1 MNTTYLRI
9 SLATLLC
16 TVVFSVHAQISTYT
30 FTQGVFSDQ
39 SQFFVPASAYQNP
52 YYAYQK
58 VLFPPGS
65 FANPLKTIYTGD
77 DTGSTNAYDTG
88 DGYPIGFDFIY
99 NGQHFDRV
107 AVSGN
112 GYIKLG
118 KSGQP
123 ITIKNDTV
131 TGTIYDGAAVH
142 QNVLASFQTDA
153 TLLSPYASNLAI
165 NGGNESTVNLS
176 MDGLPGNRTFVAQ
189 FTLYTQ
195 AGILLTHQ
203 IQLHER
209 NNLVAFAYPGGGYNY
224 PNTHFQGAIGIISNT
239 DVSNLTVLNGVNTWP
254 TAIRQSV
261 PTSFCDFYT
270 PVLPSGTGYSS
281 KAFMYIWTPPTP
293 APSMPTCPLA
303 YFSSENASDFPDG
316 NTALFG
322 GATTAYA
329 TEVFYVWA
337 TGARIGYNNPTLN
350 WGDQSIATNQPT
362 TYDVYV
368 DTDNPPLVP
377 IAQNLATTSYTLPI
391 LAPGTTYYYKIV
403 PKNASGKDSVCTGS
417 FTTTS
422 MPQYCNVAETSGYI
436 QSLSVNT
443 LSFVA
448 TAANDIGKLPA
459 IAPYITTLK
468 RDTSYTC
475 LVTLIGQISG
485 GPWSRAD
492 VKAWID
498 FNQDGDFY
506 DAGEAITGG
515 SGGING
521 SFTFSIP
528 VPNTARLGKTIMRI
542 ASKNVA
548 DYVTLGPCSSDFS
561 GADENFVIT
570 IAPATPCQGF
580 TINPAAINVPCFHE
594 STGSINLN
602 AAGGTMPYTINWTDG
617 NTLAFRNDLPKGVY
631 QASVTDAAGCEI
643 STPLIPIL
651 QPAVLTADTA
661 TAANYIT
668 SILVSGGTTPYSY
681 VWTADTGEAGS
692 DANSAQLAPG
702 TYSVDVTDANG
713 CHISI
718 NNIRIKKSIAT
729 GLNVQQAEN
738 NAAITVYPNP
748 TAGNLYLHAQLLQDI
763 QLKILNE
770 QGETVQQGTY
780 TLDPNNPTGFD
791 ITSLGAGIYFLKII
805 SDTSCQVVKI
815 IRY

>member
-1 MNTTYLRI
+1 MNTAYIRI

-16 TVVFSVHAQISTYT
+16 TVVLSVHAQISTYT

-65 FANPLKTIYTGD
+65 SANPLKTIYTGN
-77 DTGSTNAYDTG
+77 DTGTTGAYDTG
-88 DGYPIGFDFIY
+88 DGYPIGFDFTY

-123 ITIKNDTV
+123 ITLKNDTV
-131 TGTIYDGAAVH
+131 TGSIYDGADVH

-153 TLLSPYASNLAI
+153 TLIAPYASNLAL
-165 NGGNESTVNLS
+165 NGNQSTVNLS

-209 NNLVAFAYPGGGYNY
+209 NNLVGFAYPGGGYNY
-224 PNTHFQGAIGIISNT
+224 PNTHFQGAVGIIGNN
-239 DVSNLTVLNGVNTWP
+239 DVSNLTVLNGINTWP

-270 PVLPSGTGYSS
+270 PVLPAGTGYSS
-281 KAFMYIWTPPTP
+281 MAFMYIWTPPAP

-303 YFSSENASDFPDG
+303 YFSSENATDFPDG
-316 NTALFG
+316 NTVLFG

-329 TEVFYVWA
+329 THVFYVWA

-350 WGDQSIATNQPT
+350 WSDQSIATHQPT

-377 IAQNLATTSYTLPI
+377 IAQNLATTSYTLPV
-391 LAPGTTYYYKIV
+391 LAPGTTYYYRIV
-403 PKNASGKDSVCTGS
+403 PGNATGKDSVCTGS

-422 MPQYCNVAETSGYI
+422 MQQYCNVALTSGYM

-448 TAANDIGKLPA
+448 TAANDIGRLPA
-459 IAPYITTLK
+459 TVPYITTLK

-475 LVTLIGQISG
+475 SVTLIGQIPG

-515 SGGING
+515 SGGVNG

-528 VPNTARLGKTIMRI
+528 VPSTATLGKTIMRI

-548 DYVTLGPCSSDFS
+548 DYVTLGPCSSNFS
-561 GADENFVIT
+561 GADEDFVIT
-570 IAPATPCQGF
+570 IAPATRCQHF
-580 TINPAAINVPCFHE
+580 TINPVATHVPCFHE

-602 AAGGTMPYTINWTDG
+602 AAGGTIPYTINWTDG
-617 NTLAFRNDLPKGVY
+617 NTLVYRTDLPKGVY

-643 STPLIPIL
+643 STSLMPIL
-651 QPAVLTADTA
+651 QPAVLAADTA
-661 TAANYIT
+661 TATNYIT
-668 SILVSGGTTPYSY
+668 RILVSGGTTPYSY
-681 VWTADTGEAGS
+681 VWTTDAGEAGNG
-692 DANSAQLAPG
+692 ANSAQLTPG
-702 TYSVDVTDANG
+702 IYSVDVTDANG
-713 CHISI
+713 CHTSI
-718 NNIRIKKSIAT
+718 NNILIKKSIAT

-738 NAAITVYPNP
+738 NAAAITVYPNP
-748 TAGNLYLHAQLLQDI
+748 TAGNLYLYAQRLQDI
-763 QLKILNE
+763 QINILNE
-770 QGETVQQGTY
+770 QGEILQQGAY
-780 TLDPNNPTGFD
+780 TLDPNNPAGFD
-791 ITSLGAGIYFLKII
+791 ITSLGAGIYFLKIV
-805 SDTSCQVVKI
+805 SATSCQIVKI